1 VTITSPLNW
10 LPAFPGGV
18 RIGPF
23 GLLCVAMHNGFED
36 LDLDRLRRRHSE
48 KWRLYPPDVL
58 PAFIAEMDYDL
69 AEPMVAALRTALDLS
84 DCGYASLGG
93 LGETFAAFAATRHD
107 WAVDPGRV
115 HLVPDVMAGFDAI
128 LALATEP
135 GDGVV
140 INPPVYPPFFQH
152 IGFDGRRVVEVPL
165 IPEAGR
171 WELDFAGLEAAFAA
185 GARGYLLCNP
195 HNPTGR
201 VFSADDLGRIAA
213 LAEQYGVL
221 VIADEIHASLTL
233 PGARHTPFVSLGGA
247 AAEHGVTLASA
258 SKAFNVAGLKGAV
271 AVAGSAAGERLLA
284 RLPASCQYGAGLF
297 GVLASLA
304 AWSSGG
310 DWLDALLAQLDHAR
324 TEFGTLLSER
334 LPGALYTPPEASF
347 LAWVDC
353 AGLGLGPEPARVFLD
368 RGRVAL
374 GRGLDF
380 GAPGDGFVRVTIGTS
395 TALLS
400 GIVDRMAAA
409 VALAVPAEAGGQ
421 VVVDDAAGL
430 HGRVGGHRAG
440 EGEAVPLELGAE
452 RLGGRRGRG
461 QIGHRPRRR
470 PGLGRVLPD
479 QRVQAVG

>member
-1 VTITSPLNW
+1 
-10 LPAFPGGV
+10 
-18 RIGPF
+18 
-23 GLLCVAMHNGFED
+23 MHNGFDD
-36 LDLDRLRRRHSE
+36 LDLDRLRRRRSE
-48 KWRLYPPDVL
+48 KWRLHPPDVL

-69 AEPMVAALRTALDLS
+69 AEPVAAALRAAVDLD
-84 DCGYASLGG
+84 DCGYATPDGI
-93 LGETFAAFAATRHD
+93 GETFAAFAAARHG
-107 WAVDPGRV
+107 WTVDPGRV

-128 LALATEP
+128 VALATEP

-152 IGFDGRRVVEVPL
+152 IGFARRRVMEVPL
-165 IPEAGR
+165 VRDGGR

-185 GARGYLLCNP
+185 GARAYLLCNP

-201 VFSADDLGRIAA
+201 VFSTADLDRIGS

-221 VIADEIHASLTL
+221 VLADEIHAPLTL

-271 AVAGSAAGERLLA
+271 AVAGSAAVERLLA

-304 AWSSGG
+304 AWDSGA
-310 DWLDALLAQLDHAR
+310 DWLDALLRQLDHAR
-324 TEFGTLLSER
+324 TEFGRLLGER
-334 LPGALYTPPEASF
+334 VPGASYTRPEASY

-353 AGLGLGPEPARVFLD
+353 AGLGLGPEPAAVFLD

-395 TALLS
+395 TALLAD
-400 GIVDRMAAA
+400 IVDRMAAA
-409 VALAVPAEAGGQ
+409 
-421 VVVDDAAGL
+421 
-430 HGRVGGHRAG
+430 
-440 EGEAVPLELGAE
+440 LGA
-452 RLGGRRGRG
+452 
-461 QIGHRPRRR
+461 
-470 PGLGRVLPD
+470 
-479 QRVQAVG
+479 

>member
-1 VTITSPLNW
+1 M
-10 LPAFPGGV
+10 
-18 RIGPF
+18 R
-23 GLLCVAMHNGFED
+23 NGFED
-36 LDLDRLRRRHSE
+36 LDLDRLRRRRSE
-48 KWRLYPPDVL
+48 KWRLHPPDVL

-69 AEPMVAALRTALDLS
+69 AEPVLAALRAAVDLS
-84 DCGYASLGG
+84 DCGYATPGG
-93 LGETFAAFAATRHD
+93 LGETFAAFAAARHG

-115 HLVPDVMAGFDAI
+115 HLVPDVMAGVDV
-128 LALATEP
+128 LLQLATEP

-140 INPPVYPPFFQH
+140 INTPVYPPFFAH
-152 IGFDGRRVVEVPL
+152 IANGHRRVVEVPL
-165 IPEAGR
+165 VRAEGR

-201 VFSADDLGRIAA
+201 VFSADDLDRIAS
-213 LAEQYGVL
+213 LAHAYGVIVL
-221 VIADEIHASLTL
+221 ADEIHASLTL

-247 AAEHGVTLASA
+247 AAEHGITLASA

-271 AVAGSAAGERLLA
+271 AVAGSPAGQRLLA

-304 AWSSGG
+304 AWSSAG
-310 DWLDALLAQLDHAR
+310 DWLDALLGQLDHAR
-324 TEFGTLLSER
+324 AEFGRLLGER
-334 LPGALYTPPEASF
+334 LPEAGYTPPEASF

-353 AGLGLGPEPARVFLD
+353 TRLGLGPEPVQAFLD

-395 TALLS
+395 SALLA

-409 VALAVPAEAGGQ
+409 VG
-421 VVVDDAAGL
+421 
-430 HGRVGGHRAG
+430 
-440 EGEAVPLELGAE
+440 
-452 RLGGRRGRG
+452 
-461 QIGHRPRRR
+461 
-470 PGLGRVLPD
+470 
-479 QRVQAVG
+479 

>member
-1 VTITSPLNW
+1 
-10 LPAFPGGV
+10 
-18 RIGPF
+18 
-23 GLLCVAMHNGFED
+23 MHNGFED
-36 LDLDRLRRRHSE
+36 LDLDRLRRRRSE
-48 KWRLYPPDVL
+48 KWQLYPPDVL

-69 AEPMVAALRTALDLS
+69 AEPVGAALRAAVDRS
-84 DCGYASLGG
+84 DCGYATLGG
-93 LGETFAAFAATRHD
+93 IGETFAAFTAARHG

-128 LALATEP
+128 VALATEP

-152 IGFDGRRVVEVPL
+152 IGFARRRVMEVPL
-165 IPEAGR
+165 VREGGR

-185 GARGYLLCNP
+185 GARAYLLCNP

-201 VFSADDLGRIAA
+201 VFTPADLDRIGS

-221 VIADEIHASLTL
+221 VLADEIHAPLTL

-271 AVAGSAAGERLLA
+271 AVAGSAAIERLLA

-304 AWSSGG
+304 AWDSGA
-310 DWLDALLAQLDHAR
+310 DWLDALLGQLDHAR
-324 TEFGTLLSER
+324 TEFGRLLGER
-334 LPGALYTPPEASF
+334 LPGAAYTPPEASY

-353 AGLGLGPEPARVFLD
+353 AGLGLGPEPAAVFLD

-395 TALLS
+395 SALLAD
-400 GIVDRMAAA
+400 IVDRMAAA
-409 VALAVPAEAGGQ
+409 VEA
-421 VVVDDAAGL
+421 
-430 HGRVGGHRAG
+430 
-440 EGEAVPLELGAE
+440 
-452 RLGGRRGRG
+452 
-461 QIGHRPRRR
+461 
-470 PGLGRVLPD
+470 
-479 QRVQAVG
+479 